1 MSTCQSVEA
10 LQQFLE
16 GTLSEHDTTALQA
29 HLPWCDTCQSRLDTL
44 SDVPSLRQ
52 WAAAYQSAGA
62 SSVGDE
68 RLVSQLQ
75 GLYRTSLPESAADE
89 PAVDPCA
96 VLRPFLGPPEKAG
109 ELGTMGSYR
118 LQSHLGSGGMG
129 IVFKAFDRTLKRT
142 VAVKVL
148 RPERAEGA
156 PRARF
161 VREAEATASL
171 EDDHFV
177 SVFAV
182 ANPPNAPPYFAM
194 QYVDGPSLRDL
205 IRQRQVLEA
214 RTAAAMALQIAD
226 GLAAAHRAGLIHRDI
241 KPANILWD
249 QAQGRARITDFGL
262 VRAMANPDGQT
273 QDGALPGTPEYM
285 SPEQVFEPANVDE
298 RTDLYSL
305 GVTLYEMLT
314 GKVPFTGSP
323 HTVLE
328 RVLHDEPLPPR
339 RLNGQIPRD
348 LETICLKTMAR
359 ERTRRYQTAK
369 EFRDDLR
376 RWLDG
381 QPIHARPVGVCER
394 LLWWCWRNPT
404 LAGLVSALVLVFA
417 GGLGAG
423 IWQWRRAEANADQ
436 ARTLQD
442 PAEARTL
449 FEEKLA
455 KEPWNSAWAAN
466 LARVLLTDSSANW
479 TIIKPAQMNAEGGAT
494 LTRLDDGSILVE
506 GKNPDRVVYSLV
518 AKPDLKQIN
527 AIRLE
532 ALPDPSLPNGG
543 PGRASDGNY
552 NLSELR
558 VFSRGQQVTLT
569 NIIVVQDE
577 AEEFRNVIADRFHA
591 IRGWANAPR
600 PGKPNT
606 AIVAT
611 RLQRAADDDLR
622 VEMYF
627 SPAPEQAQPGL
638 GRFRLS
644 VSANSAI
651 YTREKERLA
660 AMKLTDPWAMLAA
673 AYHVIGDQEALATLI
688 NNHPEAGSGVG
699 DLYAACEDWERAI
712 SAYGKLLADRPAD
725 GDLCSKLVSAY
736 QAAGR
741 TREAIPHL
749 AKASAAIPMD
759 TAFSHDVAALQ
770 AWFGQDKE
778 FAATRQRIL
787 AFAKDTKEAMTA
799 ERAAKVC
806 SILPYTDKGEL
817 EAALAL
823 GRAVMKLGKVGDF
836 GEWNP
841 LALGM
846 VEYRSGNDTAAD
858 RALLAAAEAGTK
870 NRIVTGLAA
879 YYRAMS
885 LFRQGRKE
893 EARELALATAV
904 KMKPLPKDDNNPLDV
919 GGPNDLI
926 LWLAYKEAKAMISFD
941 ATPSPKGKNEKK

>member
-1 MSTCQSVEA
+1 
-10 LQQFLE
+10 
-16 GTLSEHDTTALQA
+16 
-29 HLPWCDTCQSRLDTL
+29 
-44 SDVPSLRQ
+44 
-52 WAAAYQSAGA
+52 
-62 SSVGDE
+62 
-68 RLVSQLQ
+68 
-75 GLYRTSLPESAADE
+75 
-89 PAVDPCA
+89 
-96 VLRPFLGPPEKAG
+96 
-109 ELGTMGSYR
+109 MGSYR

-171 EDDHFV
+171 EDDHII

-214 RTAAAMALQIAD
+214 RTAADMALQIAD

-249 QAQGRARITDFGL
+249 QTQGRARITDFGL
-262 VRAMANPDGQT
+262 VRAMANPDGHT

-285 SPEQVFEPANVDE
+285 SPEQVSEPANVDE

-305 GVTLYEMLT
+305 GVTLYEMLI

-323 HTVLE
+323 HNVLE

-339 RLNGQIPRD
+339 RMNSKVPRD
-348 LETICLKTMAR
+348 LETICLKAMAR

-394 LLWWCWRNPT
+394 LLGWCWRNPM
-404 LAGLVSALVLVFA
+404 LAGLIGALVLVFA
-417 GGLGAG
+417 SGLGAVL
-423 IWQWRRAEANADQ
+423 WQWRRAEANADQ
-436 ARTLQD
+436 ARTVQE

-455 KEPWNSAWAAN
+455 NN
-466 LARVLLTDSSANW
+466 V
-479 TIIKPAQMNAEGGAT
+479 
-494 LTRLDDGSILVE
+494 
-506 GKNPDRVVYSLV
+506 KN
-518 AKPDLKQIN
+518 
-527 AIRLE
+527 
-532 ALPDPSLPNGG
+532 
-543 PGRASDGNY
+543 
-552 NLSELR
+552 
-558 VFSRGQQVTLT
+558 
-569 NIIVVQDE
+569 
-577 AEEFRNVIADRFHA
+577 
-591 IRGWANAPR
+591 
-600 PGKPNT
+600 
-606 AIVAT
+606 
-611 RLQRAADDDLR
+611 
-622 VEMYF
+622 
-627 SPAPEQAQPGL
+627 
-638 GRFRLS
+638 
-644 VSANSAI
+644 
-651 YTREKERLA
+651 
-660 AMKLTDPWAMLAA
+660 
-673 AYHVIGDQEALATLI
+673 
-688 NNHPEAGSGVG
+688 
-699 DLYAACEDWERAI
+699 DWEGTIAE
-712 SAYGKLLADRPAD
+712 YVELLADRPTD
-725 GDLCSKLVSAY
+725 GNLRSELFSAY

-759 TAFSHDVAALQ
+759 TALSHDVAALQ

-846 VEYRSGNDTAAD
+846 VEYRSGNDAAAD
-858 RALLAAAEAGTK
+858 RALLAAAEAGPK
-870 NRIVTGLAA
+870 NRIVAGLAGF
-879 YYRAMS
+879 YRAMS
-885 LFRQGRKE
+885 LFRQGKKE
-893 EARELALATAV
+893 EALRLAFATAA
-904 KMKPLPKDDNNPLDV
+904 KMKPLPKDDNDPLADA
-919 GGPNDLI
+919 GPNDLI
-926 LWLAYKEAKAMISFD
+926 LWLAYKEAKAMILFD
-941 ATPSPKGKNEKK
+941 APPPPEGKNEKK